1 MTFTTYF
8 WPPISGEAYNTSTC
22 FPCTLFSQSSS
33 VYDIGYWRGVDR
45 QKITVIHYKIDIIAW
60 LAPCNT
66 LRIAKTT
73 TLLLQQ
79 PWNCCMVE
87 IFLPF
92 CIKEPT
98 RTCRHISLSE
108 TIMHERTIREFS
120 DLVVHLCILAT
131 MIDVCLCSNV
141 YSPLTSRPQIWP
153 TRERGGNVS
162 TIRRSYVVSFYA
174 WVVKASR
181 CKLQPICLRARLSSR
196 GQVLRTYN
204 FKMKNVSIAFHFQW
218 KIVLSIC
225 ELSSQGDGIH
235 VQWYLFKLLCLCFL
249 FHVRRK
255 YIIWSFS

>member
-1 MTFTTYF
+1 M
-8 WPPISGEAYNTSTC
+8 YN
-22 FPCTLFSQSSS
+22 FSQSSS
-33 VYDIGYWRGVDR
+33 VHDIGYWRGVDS
-45 QKITVIHYKIDIIAW
+45 QKITVIHYKIDITAW
-60 LAPCNT
+60 LAPCNCYV
-66 LRIAKTT
+66 LLK
-73 TLLLQQ
+73 LLLYYYNN
-79 PWNCCMVE
+79 PGIAAWWKS
-87 IFLPF
+87 FLPF

-108 TIMHERTIREFS
+108 TIMHERTIREFC
-120 DLVVHLCILAT
+120 DIVVHLCILAA

-181 CKLQPICLRARLSSR
+181 CKLQPICLRAHLSSR
-196 GQVLRTYN
+196 GQVLWTYN
-204 FKMKNVSIAFHFQW
+204 FKMKNVSITFHSQR

-225 ELSSQGDGIH
+225 ELITRWWHTCSVVFISIT
-235 VQWYLFKLLCLCFL
+235 LLVFL
-249 FHVRRK
+249 FHVRRN